1 MVLAIAL
8 NPQAY
13 AYSTVDPLALQRVEM
28 QPVPAEYASFWIED
42 ESRVKGQLPAEEVW
56 RPVEFATITAGP
68 LTKPIWFRIPV
79 QNVTQA
85 TLTNIAELRWVNI
98 DRVDY
103 YIQRANGLEYH
114 FFGIN
119 EQGELVPAKNSSFD
133 FPLTLQPQEQVTLLF
148 RVETRYFSFL
158 PLFIWDQEAYEAHLV
173 TVHNWYILGFGALM
187 ALLLYNF
194 SLSVFVR
201 DRAYLFYCCYVVSI
215 LIYEMAF
222 NGMGNV
228 FVWRDSIWMH
238 KNGLGL
244 GIYLSF
250 LTGTLFFREFLNIG
264 AYSVWLQ
271 RLVDLSLVYWLIAL
285 AALFTL
291 DTFFQ
296 NSIYMSMIACVFALA
311 GSCYLWYLGNP
322 LAKYY
327 LLAWVTLLFFTVL
340 MLLMITGVLPHHPVT
355 EHGQMIGFVTEML
368 FLSFALA
375 ARINLERDQR
385 EKAQKQALKLQLDIN
400 REREN
405 TIEAQQKV
413 LELEKHNNQMLE
425 QRVEERTLELQDALG
440 NLSVA
445 NQELARLTVTDPLT
459 GTANRRHFDEML
471 DVEIQRAARSSL
483 PLSLILIDIDHFKQL
498 NDQHGHIA
506 GDECL
511 KQFADL
517 LTRMVNR
524 KTDLVAR
531 YGGEEFALV
540 LPETSQDAAFVVAE
554 KVRLAVEDMHLSFK
568 GAIIPITVSLGV
580 VGLIPKQ
587 SMTVTDFVDAAD
599 NALYSAK
606 HGGRNRSVMATAAS

>member
-1 MVLAIAL
+1 MVLAL
-8 NPQAY
+8 GLSQQAF
-13 AYSTVDPLALQRVEM
+13 AKSDVLSLQSVEV
-28 QPVPAEYASFWIED
+28 QPVPAEYASFWIEEETLPEGD
-42 ESRVKGQLPAEEVW
+42 LPADDVW
-56 RPVEFATITAGP
+56 QPVEFATITAGR
-68 LTKPIWFRIPV
+68 LSKPVWFRVPV
-79 QNVTQA
+79 QNGT
-85 TLTNIAELRWVNI
+85 TLTLEHLAEVRWLSIN
-98 DRVDY
+98 RMDY
-103 YIQRANGLEYH
+103 YVQRESGLEHH

-119 EQGELVPAKNSSFD
+119 EQRELVPVNNSSFE
-133 FPLTLQPQEQVTLLF
+133 FPLTLLPQEQATLLF
-148 RVETRYFSFL
+148 RVETQYFSFL
-158 PLFIWDQEAYEAHLV
+158 PLFIWDKQAYESQLV
-173 TVHNWYILGFGALM
+173 AVHNWYILGFGALL
-187 ALLLYNF
+187 ALLLYNM

-201 DRAYLFYCCYVVSI
+201 DRAYMFYCSYVVSI

-222 NGMGNV
+222 NGMGNAYL
-228 FVWRDSIWMH
+228 WQGSIWMH
-238 KNGLGL
+238 KNALALGV
-244 GIYLSF
+244 YLSF

-271 RLVDLSLVYWLIAL
+271 RVVDLSMVYWLIAL
-285 AALFTL
+285 AALFTM

-296 NSIYMSMIACVFALA
+296 SSIYMSMIACVFAMG
-311 GSCYLWYLGNP
+311 GSGYLWYLGSP

-368 FLSFALA
+368 LLSFALA
-375 ARINLERDQR
+375 ARINMERDQR
-385 EKAQKQALKLQLDIN
+385 ERAQKQALTLQLDIN

-413 LELEKHNNQMLE
+413 LELEKHNNQLLE
-425 QRVEERTLELQDALG
+425 QRVQERTQELQQALG
-440 NLSVA
+440 NLSAA
-445 NQELARLTVTDPLT
+445 NEELARLTVTDPLT
-459 GTANRRHFDEML
+459 GAANRRHFDEVL
-471 DVEIQRAARSSL
+471 DVEIQRAVRSSL

-511 KQFADL
+511 KCFAEL

-524 KTDLVAR
+524 KTDMVAR

-554 KVRLAVEDMHLSFK
+554 KVRLAVEEMNFSFK
-568 GAIIPITVSLGV
+568 GTVIPITVSLGV
-580 VGLIPKQ
+580 VGMMPDHRL
-587 SMTVTDFVDAAD
+587 TVTDFVDAAD

-606 HGGRNRSVMATAAS
+606 HRGRNRSVMASEAS